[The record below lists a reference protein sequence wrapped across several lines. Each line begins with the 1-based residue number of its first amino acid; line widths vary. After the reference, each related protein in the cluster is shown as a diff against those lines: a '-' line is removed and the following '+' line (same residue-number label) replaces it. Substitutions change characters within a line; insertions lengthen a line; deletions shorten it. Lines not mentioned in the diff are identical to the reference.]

1 MLPTADE
8 RSNTCE
14 EISNRLLRSVLLG
27 RLSNRTFRI
36 FAVDPRGRLNNTR
49 MAQRGAIFLAIVSYF
64 LGTPVAA
71 TGVIVSAVKYSP
83 GGLQAQQQSDAQPRE
98 DETTTALMERVGQ
111 PAEDDITTFKKA
123 GMQDVTPH
131 ILTDEERMAVE
142 AALASLPSLNK
153 QVLQQNLNKL
163 AFVDGIPGEGTG
175 LTSPSAR
182 KGLSNITL
190 RASVINESL
199 TTFLTNKERRVYKPD
214 GSGLT
219 ISVTGTGTNAL
230 RYVLLHESTHVV
242 DVSCGV
248 TTNPRSKFVQ
258 GIWTGHSTL
267 APSIAAITPKTY
279 FRGADHLPIAK
290 ASDVYDAL
298 AQTPFVS
305 LYATASRQE
314 DLAELVTWHEIYTQ
328 DGGDLIIGLKDAGG
342 KTIEEWHP
350 LRFPRARER
359 FADVEKLLGSPLSC
373 GNPT

>member
-1 MLPTADE
+1 MMLTARRVCHTFARKSE
-8 RSNTCE
+8 VGCSVQFCYVGCRARRLEGSRLIRE
-14 EISNRLLRSVLLG
+14 EG
-27 RLSNRTFRI
+27 WKHQ
-36 FAVDPRGRLNNTR
+36 
-49 MAQRGAIFLAIVSYF
+49 MAFRGAILLATVSYF
-64 LGTPVAA
+64 VGTPLAA
-71 TGVIVSAVKYSP
+71 SGVIVSPVKWSP
-83 GGLQAQQQSDAQPRE
+83 GMLQAQQQSGPQLKV
-98 DETTTALMERVGQ
+98 DETTTTLIERVGE
-111 PAEDDITTFKKA
+111 PAQDDIETFKKA

-131 ILTDEERMAVE
+131 ILTAEERMAVE
-142 AALASLPSLNK
+142 AALASLPALNK
-153 QVLQQNLNKL
+153 RILKQHLHKL

-175 LTSPSAR
+175 LTSPSAK

-230 RYVLLHESTHVV
+230 SYVLLHESTHVV

-279 FRGADHLPIAK
+279 FRGADQLPIAK

-314 DLAELVTWHEIYTQ
+314 DLAELVAWYEIYTQ
-328 DGGDLIIGLKDAGG
+328 DGGNLIIALKDAGG
-342 KTIEEWHP
+342 KTVQEWHP
-350 LRFPRARER
+350 LSFPKVRER
-359 FADVEKLLGSPLSC
+359 FSDVEKFLGSQLQC